1 MMAKAVPGTVQTKTT
16 QTLQHGVHGS
26 TGAQSVV
33 ATGSNAASPLLVP
46 IELITPNP
54 VVVTMLLLTLTT
66 AGVAAH
72 NWVGLT
78 GTRVKDWNSAAAS
91 EEPDR
96 SPSTGV
102 SDELLL
108 PEERVVRLL
117 ETNGG
122 QLRQQEIVEA
132 MDRSPSTVSRYLSS
146 LEDDRRIKR
155 VRVSRENV
163 VFLPD
168 SDPAP
173 QTGIERH
180 DREPRDRS
188 VAAGGDRGA
197 NADGRT
203 TDADGQPDEEQ
214 VPTVPA

>member
-1 MMAKAVPGTVQTKTT
+1 MGELTPMMAKAVPGTVQTKTT

-26 TGAQSVV
+26 AGAQSVV
-33 ATGSNAASPLLVP
+33 GTGSNAASPLLVP

-54 VVVTMLLLTLTT
+54 VVFTMILLTLTT

-72 NWVGLT
+72 NWAGLA
-78 GTRVKDWNSAAAS
+78 GTRVKDWYPASTAS
-91 EEPDR
+91 EGTDR
-96 SPSTGV
+96 SPSSGV
-102 SDELLL
+102 SYELLL

-146 LEDDRRIKR
+146 LEDDGRIKR

-168 SDPAP
+168 SDPTP
-173 QTGIERH
+173 QTSIERH
-180 DREPRDRS
+180 EQ
-188 VAAGGDRGA
+188 
-197 NADGRT
+197 
-203 TDADGQPDEEQ
+203 DADGQEIESEETP
-214 VPTVPA
+214 PTLTA